1 MSRTQLLKQIFNAHS
16 VAIVGASRR
25 MGHPGHLTLIGL
37 MESGFEGKIYPI
49 NPSAEEI
56 DEIKAYPNIKAVP
69 EPIDLAFIAVPAAEV
84 IPILRECAEK
94 GVKGVV
100 INSAGFKELGTK
112 EGIEREEE
120 VRRIASSTGLG
131 IIGPNCVGFHR
142 PSISTMPALPQ
153 PEEVKAILR
162 EKGNV
167 GMTSQS
173 GWFCG
178 FYVHQ
183 CTLRGVRFSTVIS
196 SGNEADFTTID
207 FLEYLGEDEDTEVI
221 TMYLEG
227 VKDGKNFLKVSKAI
241 VPKKPMIVWKVGL
254 TKAGSRAAFSHT
266 GSLSGEEKIYGAV
279 FRQAH
284 IVQAFSSKELIDFT
298 VGFSLCRRPKGNN
311 VGIISSPGGFAV
323 ATADACER
331 FGLNVPRLSEK
342 TSGALKKVLPQYSS
356 TLNPIDLTMTAI
368 ENPQFYPECMEIL
381 NSDDK
386 IDSIIVVT
394 GASVLYD
401 EFIVKSVREIDK
413 PVMVVLTPYWVVET
427 EPSALVK
434 AGIPTYAYPEEA
446 AKSLAALTQYALSSH
461 TVTGFHSMH
470 NPLKASKC

>member
-1 MSRTQLLKQIFNAHS
+1 MSRTQLLKQIFNVHS
-16 VAIVGASRR
+16 VAIIGASRR
-25 MGHPGHLTLIGL
+25 MGHPGHLALMGL
-37 MESGFEGKIYPI
+37 KEFGFDGKIYPI
-49 NPSAEEI
+49 NPSAREI
-56 DEIKAYPNIKAVP
+56 DGIKAYPNIKAVH
-69 EPIDLAFIAVPAAEV
+69 EPVDLAFIAVPAAKV
-84 IPILRECAEK
+84 TPILRDCAEK
-94 GVKGVV
+94 GVKGVI

-120 VRRIASSTGLG
+120 VRRIASSTGMG

-142 PSISTMPALPQ
+142 SSISTMPGLPQ
-153 PEEVKAILR
+153 SAEIKAILK
-162 EKGNV
+162 EKGPV

-178 FYVHQ
+178 FYMHQ
-183 CTLRGVRFSTVIS
+183 CALRGVRFSTVIS

-207 FLEYLGEDEDTEVI
+207 FLEYLGEDEDTKVI

-227 VKDGKNFLKVSKAI
+227 VKDGKSFLKVCKAI
-241 VPKKPMIVWKVGL
+241 TPKKPVIVWKVGL

-266 GSLSGEEKIYGAV
+266 GSLAGQEGIYGAV

-298 VGFSLCRRPKGNN
+298 VGFSLCRQPKGNR

-342 TSGALKKVLPQYSS
+342 TIKALKKVLPQYSS

-394 GASVLYD
+394 GASVVYD
-401 EFIVKSVREIDK
+401 EFIVESVREIEK
-413 PVMVVLTPYWVVET
+413 PVMVVLTPYGIVET
-427 EPSALVK
+427 GPSALAK
-434 AGIPTYAYPEEA
+434 AGIPTYTYPEEA
-446 AKSLAALTQYALSSH
+446 AKSLASLTQYALSSH
-461 TVTGFHSMH
+461 RVTGFY
-470 NPLKASKC
+470 PRV

>member
-16 VAIVGASRR
+16 VAIIGASRR
-25 MGHPGHLTLIGL
+25 MGHPGHLSLMGL
-37 MESGFEGKIYPI
+37 VESGFGGKIYPI
-49 NPSAEEI
+49 NPSAKEI
-56 DEIKAYPNIKAVP
+56 DGIKTYPNIKAVR
-69 EPIDLAFIAVPAAEV
+69 EPVDLAFIAVPAAEV
-84 IPILRECAEK
+84 IPVLRECAEK
-94 GVKGVV
+94 GVKVAI
-100 INSAGFKELGTK
+100 INSAGFKELGTR

-120 VRRIASSTGLG
+120 VKRIASSTGMG
-131 IIGPNCVGFHR
+131 IIGPNCVGFHCS
-142 PSISTMPALPQ
+142 SISTMPGLPQ
-153 PEEVKAILR
+153 PEEIRAILR

-178 FYVHQ
+178 FYIHQ
-183 CTLRGVRFSTVIS
+183 CALRGVRFSTVVS

-227 VKDGKNFLKVSKAI
+227 VKDGKSFLKVSKAI
-241 VPKKPMIVWKVGL
+241 TPKKPVIVWKVGL
-254 TKAGSRAAFSHT
+254 TNAGSRAAFSHT
-266 GSLSGEEKIYGAV
+266 GSLAGQEGIYGAA
-279 FRQAH
+279 FRQAR

-298 VGFSLCRRPKGNN
+298 VGFSLCMKPKGSN

-331 FGLNVPRLSEK
+331 FGLNVPRLCEK
-342 TSGALKKVLPQYSS
+342 TSKALKKVLPQYSS

-368 ENPQFYPECMEIL
+368 ENPQFYSECMEIL

-394 GASVLYD
+394 GASVIYD
-401 EFIVKSVREIDK
+401 EFIIKSVREIEK
-413 PVMVVLTPYWVVET
+413 PVMVVLTPYWVLET
-427 EPSALVK
+427 EPSALAK
-434 AGIPTYAYPEEA
+434 ARIPTHTYPEEA
-446 AKSLAALTQYALSSH
+446 AKSLAALTQYALSS
-461 TVTGFHSMH
+461 
-470 NPLKASKC
+470 P